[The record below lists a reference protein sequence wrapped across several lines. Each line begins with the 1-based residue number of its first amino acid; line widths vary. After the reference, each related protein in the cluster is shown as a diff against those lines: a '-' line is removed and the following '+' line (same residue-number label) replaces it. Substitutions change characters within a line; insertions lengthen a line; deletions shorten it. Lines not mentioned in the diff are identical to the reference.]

1 MGFQAARLV
10 ERQLSMCR
18 DHVDDAFRETS
29 AATGLDAD
37 NLTRACGALTPG
49 VHYLDPRLNLTSS
62 SPSLDPVQHP
72 EGWRS

>member
-37 NLTRACGALTPG
+37 NLTRARPT
-49 VHYLDPRLNLTSS
+49 
-62 SPSLDPVQHP
+62 
-72 EGWRS
+72 